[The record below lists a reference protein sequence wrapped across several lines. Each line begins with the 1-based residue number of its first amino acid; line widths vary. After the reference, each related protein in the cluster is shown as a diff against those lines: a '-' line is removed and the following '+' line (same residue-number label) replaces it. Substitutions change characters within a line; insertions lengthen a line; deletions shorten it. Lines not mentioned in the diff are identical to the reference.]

1 MSKTLVAYFSCSGVT
16 EGLARTLAE
25 VVKGDLY
32 RIEPAVP
39 YTDADLN
46 WNNPQ
51 SRSSLEMRD
60 KASRPAILG
69 RVADMERYDTVYVG
83 FPIWWY
89 VAPTIINTFL
99 ESYDFS
105 GKTVIPFATSG
116 SSGVGE
122 TDRWLRA
129 SCPSQTRWRPARR
142 FPGSAGEAELRDW
155 VDGLKLAR

>member
-16 EGLARTLAE
+16 EKLANTLAA
-25 VVKGDLY
+25 VVNGDLY

-39 YTDADLN
+39 YTEADLN
-46 WNNPQ
+46 WNNPR
-51 SRSSLEMRD
+51 SRSSVEMSD
-60 KASRPAILG
+60 KASRPAIAG
-69 RVADMERYDTVYVG
+69 RVVDMEQYDTVYIG

-89 VAPTIINTFL
+89 IAPTIINTFL

-122 TDRWLRA
+122 TDKWLHV
-129 SCPSQTRWRPARR
+129 SCSGNTRWRPARR
-142 FPGSAGEAELRDW
+142 FPDNARAAELKNW
-155 VDGLKLAR
+155 VEGLNL

>member
-16 EGLARTLAE
+16 EKLANTLAA
-25 VVKGDLY
+25 VVNGDLY

-39 YTDADLN
+39 YTEADLN
-46 WNNPQ
+46 WNNPR
-51 SRSSLEMRD
+51 SRSSVEMSD
-60 KASRPAILG
+60 KASRPAIAG
-69 RVADMERYDTVYVG
+69 GVVDMEQYDTVYIG

-89 VAPTIINTFL
+89 IAPTIINTFL

-122 TDRWLRA
+122 TDKWLHI
-129 SCPSQTRWRPARR
+129 SCSSNTRWRPARR
-142 FPGSAGEAELRDW
+142 FPDNARAAELKNW
-155 VDGLKLAR
+155 VEGLNL